1 MALTKISGNQIS
13 TATIATMDSLSFLD
27 GESILKLP
35 NGTSAQRPGS
45 PTQGTLRY
53 NSELNNNA
61 GAAEVYVA
69 NDGTGNPGWVAVG
82 SGGASLGKGGVIRS
96 NPDFIDENITV
107 DPSLDD
113 KFKNAFTRGPLE
125 IRDGFTVTIAD
136 TADWQIWGGE
146 PADPFP
152 GEVLGMGYAQTPATR
167 YTLNT
172 NNLSDAGA
180 TIPSLSVSFTPTR
193 TTSKVII
200 TASIAHNNRHVYS
213 FGVKRDGTL
222 LTAGA
227 ANANNDNTTGAVVT
241 GYHGEDVTSQMIV
254 TTFSFE
260 DSSVAAGDT
269 YSYEICGTAS
279 WSNSVRDLLIND
291 RDSNDMRSISSM
303 TVTEIMGS

>member
-35 NGTSAQRPGS
+35 NGTTAQRPGS

-69 NDGTGNPGWVAVG
+69 NNGTGNPGWVAVG

-146 PADPFP
+146 PADPFA
-152 GEVLGMGYAQTPATR
+152 GEVLAMGYAQTPATR
-167 YTLNT
+167 YTLNAD
-172 NNLSDAGA
+172 NLSDTGA
-180 TIPSLSVSFTPTR
+180 TIPNLAVSFTPTR

-200 TASIAHNNRHVYS
+200 TASISNNNRHVYS
-213 FGVKRDGTL
+213 FGVKRDGVL
-222 LTAGA
+222 LTTGA
-227 ANANNDNTTGAVVT
+227 ANSNNSNSSGAVVT
-241 GYHGEDVTSQMIV
+241 GYHGADVEGELTT

-260 DSSVAAGDT
+260 DTSVSAGDT
-269 YSYEICGTAS
+269 YVYEICGTAS
-279 WSNSVRDLLIND
+279 WSGGIRDLFIND
-291 RDSNDMRSISSM
+291 RQQNDMRSISSM
-303 TVTEIMGS
+303 TVTEIMG